1 MGRWVRSCGRWFWP
15 ASFSLRSKPRLGRE
29 QRGENAVLKR
39 MTKRKLAIAL
49 LATALAGAGV
59 GASVM
64 PASADQRT
72 LVVTL
77 ATGQT
82 VTVTVDV
89 PPGTPVDQIHIP
101 GISTPIV
108 GVSEVSQPSPPPPAD
123 QPAPAPAPPSAG
135 VQTQPEQPSAAPQQ
149 SGSAGQQQQQAQQQT
164 GKAKR
169 KARDKVES
177 SAPGRQLS
185 GTLRDAKDK
194 AAKKTE
200 RTPGGAPTP
209 DTPTFSLALPGPAPI
224 GVPNFF
230 IDKFRIP
237 PFLLPIYQAAGI
249 EYGVRWEIL
258 AAINEI
264 ETDYG
269 RNLNVSTAGAV
280 GWMQF
285 MPSTWKRYG
294 VDANHDGRKD
304 PFNPVDAIFAAA
316 RYLKAARADQDVR
329 GAVFAYNHADWYVD
343 SVLMRARLI
352 GGLPA
357 DLVGSLTGLTQG
369 HFPVHAKARYADDI
383 SDTAIAKKRMKKGQN
398 AALPVASSSTRRG
411 INVFAKA
418 GSPVIAVQD
427 GKIVKMGRTDRL
439 GKFIQLRDV
448 YGNTYTYA
456 HLKKLSLAYPVP
468 KEKTVSKS
476 QVHKELHL
484 AAPAKDP
491 KPTAPASAGTQVKD
505 KAAAAA
511 TAAAGSATSALE
523 SAAADVR
530 KERLFANPSRPGAYD
545 AGGEQQLLNAG
556 SVIPG
561 YTTFKSYF
569 TGIYG
574 LKRSDVVLKKLKP
587 GSKVIAGTI
596 LGRIGRTEQKMAPH
610 MLFEVRPAGRG
621 APRIDPKP
629 ILDGWKLLES
639 TAIYRAA
646 GKNPFWGPDSKN
658 PSIGQILLMSKEAL
672 QHRVLTDPAID
683 IYACGR
689 RDIQSGGVDRRVLAT
704 LEFLSASGLKPT
716 VSTLH
721 CGHSFLTTS
730 GNVSEHS
737 SGNAVDIAAINGIP
751 ILGHQG
757 PGSITDITIRRLLT
771 LQGTMKPHQIISLM
785 TFDGADNTLSL
796 PDHDDHIHVGFQPLD
811 GTDAKANRQLNSALK
826 PSQWTKLMGRL
837 SRIDNPTVPLE
848 PSKYALKVPKRA
860 SKAHAGE

>member
-1 MGRWVRSCGRWFWP
+1 MH
-15 ASFSLRSKPRLGRE
+15 
-29 QRGENAVLKR
+29 
-39 MTKRKLAIAL
+39 KRKLLIG
-49 LATALAGAGV
+49 LATAGLLVAGF
-59 GASVM
+59 GAATM
-64 PASADQRT
+64 PASAEQRT
-72 LVVTL
+72 LLVTL
-77 ATGQT
+77 LGGAQI
-82 VTVTVDV
+82 TVTVDV
-89 PPGTPVDQIHIP
+89 PPGTPTSQITIP
-101 GISTPIV
+101 GVTTPIV
-108 GVSEVSQPSPPPPAD
+108 GVQDITPA
-123 QPAPAPAPPSAG
+123 QPAPAPAPSQPPVQVQVDPSGAQKKPAPSSSSSPSSTPSTSSSGDQGDSSSPAKPTQEPLAG
-135 VQTQPEQPSAAPQQ
+135 
-149 SGSAGQQQQQAQQQT
+149 QQAQQQT
-164 GKAKR
+164 TGKLRKPEAPVEAVKKAKDDAE
-169 KARDKVES
+169 KK
-177 SAPGRQLS
+177 
-185 GTLRDAKDK
+185 AKDAADK
-194 AAKKTE
+194 ALQDAGL
-200 RTPGGAPTP
+200 RQPDGQPTLGN
-209 DTPTFSLALPGPAPI
+209 PTLSEALPGPAPI

-285 MPSTWKRYG
+285 MPATWKGYG

-304 PFNPVDAIFAAA
+304 PYNPVDAIFAAA
-316 RYLKAARADQDVR
+316 RYLKAAQADQDVR
-329 GAVFAYNHADWYVD
+329 RAVFAYNHADWYVD

-383 SDTAIAKKRMKKGQN
+383 DETTAAKKRIKKGN
-398 AALPVASSSTRRG
+398 AAIPVAASTTRRG

-456 HLKKLSLAYPVP
+456 HLKKLSIAYPVP
-468 KEKTVSKS
+468 KEKTVSET
-476 QVHKELHL
+476 QVKKELHL
-484 AAPAKDP
+484 AAPKKDP
-491 KPTAPASAGTQVKD
+491 KPTAPASAGTQVKPEAP
-505 KAAAAA
+505 AAAQAADGAASTAAA
-511 TAAAGSATSALE
+511 TLDTVAPE
-523 SAAADVR
+523 VR
-530 KERLFANPSRPGAYD
+530 KERLFANPGRPGAYG
-545 AGGEQQLLNAG
+545 AGGEEQLLNAG

-569 TGIYG
+569 SGIYG

-672 QHRVLTDPAID
+672 QHRVLTDPAIE
-683 IYACGR
+683 IYDCGR
-689 RDIQSGGVDRRVLAT
+689 RDIKAGEIDRRVLAT

-716 VSTLH
+716 VTALH
-721 CGHSFLTTS
+721 CGHSFLTAS

-737 SGNAVDIAAINGIP
+737 SGSAVDIAKINGIP
-751 ILGHQG
+751 IQGHQG
-757 PGSITDITIRRLLT
+757 AGSITDITIRRLLT

-796 PDHDDHIHVGFQPLD
+796 PDHADHIHVGFQPLF
-811 GTDAKANRQLNSALK
+811 GASKRGHQLNSALK
-826 PSQWTKLMGRL
+826 PGQWIKLIDRL
-837 SRIDNPTVPLE
+837 GQIDNPTVPTK
-848 PSKYALKVPKRA
+848 PSKYSIKVPKRA
-860 SKAHAGE
+860 SKAHVGE

>member
-1 MGRWVRSCGRWFWP
+1 MH
-15 ASFSLRSKPRLGRE
+15 
-29 QRGENAVLKR
+29 
-39 MTKRKLAIAL
+39 KRKLLIG
-49 LATALAGAGV
+49 LATAGLLVAGF
-59 GASVM
+59 GAATM
-64 PASADQRT
+64 PASAEQRT
-72 LVVTL
+72 LLVTL
-77 ATGQT
+77 LGGAQI
-82 VTVTVDV
+82 TVTVDV
-89 PPGTPVDQIHIP
+89 PPGTPTSQITIP
-101 GISTPIV
+101 GVTTPIV
-108 GVSEVSQPSPPPPAD
+108 GVQDITPA
-123 QPAPAPAPPSAG
+123 QPAPAPAQSQPPVQVQVDPSGAEKKPAPSSSSSPSSTPSTSNRGDQGDSSPVKPTQEPLAG
-135 VQTQPEQPSAAPQQ
+135 
-149 SGSAGQQQQQAQQQT
+149 QQAQQQT
-164 GKAKR
+164 TGKLRKPEAPVEAVKKAKDDAE
-169 KARDKVES
+169 KK
-177 SAPGRQLS
+177 
-185 GTLRDAKDK
+185 AKDAADK
-194 AAKKTE
+194 ALQDAGL
-200 RTPGGAPTP
+200 RQPDGQPTLGN
-209 DTPTFSLALPGPAPI
+209 PTLSEALPGPAPI

-285 MPSTWKRYG
+285 MPATWKRYG
-294 VDANHDGRKD
+294 TDANHDGRKD
-304 PFNPVDAIFAAA
+304 PYNPVDAIFAAA
-316 RYLKAARADQDVR
+316 RYLKAAQADQDVR
-329 GAVFAYNHADWYVD
+329 RAVFAYNHADWYVD

-383 SDTAIAKKRMKKGQN
+383 DETTAAKKRIKKGN
-398 AALPVASSSTRRG
+398 AAIPVAASTTRRG

-456 HLKKLSLAYPVP
+456 HLKKLSIAYPVP
-468 KEKTVSKS
+468 KEKTVSEA
-476 QVHKELHL
+476 QVKKELHL
-484 AAPAKDP
+484 AAPKKDP
-491 KPTAPASAGTQVKD
+491 KPTAPASAGTQVKPQAP
-505 KAAAAA
+505 AAAQAADGAASTAAA
-511 TAAAGSATSALE
+511 TLDTAAPE
-523 SAAADVR
+523 VR
-530 KERLFANPSRPGAYD
+530 KERLFANPGRPGAYG
-545 AGGEQQLLNAG
+545 AGGEEQLLNAG

-569 TGIYG
+569 SGIYG
-574 LKRSDVVLKKLKP
+574 LKRSDVVLKRLKP

-683 IYACGR
+683 IYDCGR
-689 RDIQSGGVDRRVLAT
+689 RDIKAGEIDRRVLAT

-716 VSTLH
+716 VTALH
-721 CGHSFLTTS
+721 CGHSFLTAS

-737 SGNAVDIAAINGIP
+737 SGSAVDIAKINGIP
-751 ILGHQG
+751 IQGHQG
-757 PGSITDITIRRLLT
+757 AGSITDITIRRLLT

-796 PDHDDHIHVGFQPLD
+796 PDHADHIHVGFQPLF
-811 GTDAKANRQLNSALK
+811 GASKRGHQLNSALK
-826 PSQWTKLMGRL
+826 PGQWIKLIDRL
-837 SRIDNPTVPLE
+837 GQIDNPTVPTK
-848 PSKYALKVPKRA
+848 PSKYSIKVPKRA
-860 SKAHAGE
+860 SKAHVGE